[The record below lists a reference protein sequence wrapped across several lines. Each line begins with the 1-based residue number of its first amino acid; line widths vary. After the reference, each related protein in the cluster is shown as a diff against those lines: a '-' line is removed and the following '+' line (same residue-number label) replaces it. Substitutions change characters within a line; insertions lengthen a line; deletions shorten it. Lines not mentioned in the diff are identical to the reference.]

1 MPQSSTSMAFESSSS
16 KEVMFDFIIKN
27 GTVVDGTGAPA
38 QRVDIALSGERIAAM
53 GDLSSAQAT
62 VTLDAKG
69 QLVTPGFIDAHAHSD
84 TYLLIEPDAPSKLT
98 QGITTEINGQCGGS
112 SAPRLDKARL
122 PSDWA
127 ARFYPKAK
135 RHTTEA
141 EEQKPGPT
149 WSTVAEYRELFA
161 EVEPAINTVQFIG
174 HNTLRAGVMGY
185 DPREATADEVKELQR
200 RLEQALAEGGWGL
213 STGLLYQPGKFATSL
228 EIEALA
234 HTTAQAGG
242 MYASHI
248 RNEGDTL
255 LESVDE
261 VLRLVEATGI
271 HAQIS
276 HLKTSGANNW
286 RKIDTLLATL
296 NQARQKGLCVHAD
309 RYPYVASGTDL
320 DIVLPEWSSAGGRDV
335 ILANLR
341 NPATRKRVEDEL
353 DAMTR
358 DWSTVM
364 IGGGWTPEVRAV
376 SGKTLTEA
384 AQQFGLTIGQALCR
398 IIDLDETRTGA
409 FFFGMCEANML
420 RILSEP
426 WIMPG
431 SDASL
436 RAPWGVLGEDHPHP
450 RAYGTMPKFFS
461 VLTGKLG
468 LSIEETLRRMTSLPA
483 TAFGIRDRG
492 ILRVGAYADILVFQ
506 PDAFSESATYAQ
518 PHQFSIGMSHV
529 FVNGAHP
536 YQEGR
541 FSGQRRGRF
550 LTR

>member
-1 MPQSSTSMAFESSSS
+1 MY
-16 KEVMFDFIIKN
+16 DFIIQN
-27 GTVVDGTGAPA
+27 GHVIDGTGSPA
-38 QRVDIALSGERIAAM
+38 RIMDIALSGERIAAM
-53 GDLSSAQAT
+53 GDLSSAQAA

-98 QGITTEINGQCGGS
+98 QGITTEVNGQCGGS

-135 RHTTEA
+135 RHAAGA
-141 EEQKPGPT
+141 EEQKAGPT
-149 WSTVAEYRELFA
+149 WSTVAEYRELFD
-161 EVEPAINTVQFIG
+161 EVAPAINTVQFIG

-185 DPREATADEVKELQR
+185 APREATVDEIKELQR
-200 RLEQALAEGGWGL
+200 RLEQALSEGGWGL
-213 STGLLYQPGKFATSL
+213 STGLLYQPGKFATSF

-234 HTTAQAGG
+234 RTTAQAGG
-242 MYASHI
+242 LYASHI

-255 LESVDE
+255 LESVEE

-286 RKIDTLLATL
+286 QKIDTLLATL
-296 NQARQKGLCVHAD
+296 NQARQKGFCVHAD

-341 NPATRKRVEDEL
+341 NPATRRRIEDEL
-353 DAMTR
+353 DARTR

-384 AQQFGLTIGQALCR
+384 AQQFGLTIGQTLCR
-398 IIDLDETRTGA
+398 IIELDETRTGA

-450 RAYGTMPKFFS
+450 RAYGTMPRFIS
-461 VLTGKLG
+461 LLTGKLG
-468 LSIEETLRRMTSLPA
+468 LSIEETIRRMTSLPA
-483 TAFGIRDRG
+483 SAFGIRDRG
-492 ILRVGAYADILVFQ
+492 ILRVGAFADVIVFKRESFNDTASYA
-506 PDAFSESATYAQ
+506 T
-518 PHQFSIGMSHV
+518 PHQFSTGMSHV

-536 YQEGR
+536 FQEGR
-541 FSGQRRGRF
+541 FTGQRRGRF